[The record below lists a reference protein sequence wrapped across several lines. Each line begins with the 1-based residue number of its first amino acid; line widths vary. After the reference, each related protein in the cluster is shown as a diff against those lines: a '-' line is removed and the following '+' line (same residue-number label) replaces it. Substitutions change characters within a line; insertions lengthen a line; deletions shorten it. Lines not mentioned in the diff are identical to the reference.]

1 MHASKPTTRKVKAKR
16 TEDSRLSWGV
26 VGGRKE
32 EEKEVK
38 EEDDDDDD
46 DYDDDD
52 RADSGLDVVLHVSG
66 PNLNWAT

>member
-1 MHASKPTTRKVKAKR
+1 MPVNPPLG
-16 TEDSRLSWGV
+16 RLRQKGQRIPGYPGACG
-26 VGGRKE
+26 GGRKE

-38 EEDDDDDD
+38 EEDDDDDDDD

-66 PNLNWAT
+66 PNLN